1 MEENENVKRIS
12 LFTLFTSYKKNDI
25 FYLIAFSRME
35 AFFTDGVL
43 EQYEASQLRLV
54 RYLVK

>member
-25 FYLIAFSRME
+25 FHLIAFSRME

-43 EQYEASQLRLV
+43 EQCEASQLRLV
-54 RYLVK
+54 RYRVK